1 MACQA
6 GLLRPAPYPAAAPH
20 ARRVVTNRVFL
31 TVPVVRRLAAE
42 PAHRFRSPFS
52 LQPGD
57 GSYMRRDQLI
67 RAGLRSR
74 ISLRVRR
81 GSGKPP
87 CSDRRRD
94 QSIHRRDL
102 TVTAD
107 LKSIIDDFAFLDDW
121 EDRYRYVIELGR
133 SLPDLPEE
141 KRTADNKVQGCAS
154 QVWLVSHVAESG
166 ADPVLTF
173 EGESDA
179 HIVRGLVAIV
189 LAVYSATG
197 RPRSP
202 APMPSRCSRRSGW
215 SSISRPSAPMAC
227 APWSSASARKRRLIF
242 RPPDTAGRRGHFR
255 SKPDQL
261 GFWRRERRPVIRPSP
276 GMAAARLA
284 LRRRI
289 VAGQR
294 HERGAQHHLGGAD
307 RPLAFPFPPS
317 PAPSRS
323 NRCRAPRPT
332 VPVPWLPRRR
342 APACGRQARCRR
354 DRPGR
359 RLAASARQG
368 RRIDHRQARL

>member
-1 MACQA
+1 MSSRPPEA
-6 GLLRPAPYPAAAPH
+6 GLTRPAAPH

-121 EDRYRYVIELGR
+121 EDRYRYVIELGAAASGSAGGKAHGRQQGAGLRQPGLARQPCRRIRCR
-133 SLPDLPEE
+133 SGPDL
-141 KRTADNKVQGCAS
+141 
-154 QVWLVSHVAESG
+154 
-166 ADPVLTF
+166 
-173 EGESDA
+173 
-179 HIVRGLVAIV
+179 RGRVGRPHRARPRCHACLPSIP
-189 LAVYSATG
+189 ATG

-242 RPPDTAGRRGHFR
+242 RPPETAGRRGHFR

-261 GFWRRERRPVIRPSP
+261 GFWRESV
-276 GMAAARLA
+276 
-284 LRRRI
+284 
-289 VAGQR
+289 
-294 HERGAQHHLGGAD
+294 
-307 RPLAFPFPPS
+307 
-317 PAPSRS
+317 
-323 NRCRAPRPT
+323 
-332 VPVPWLPRRR
+332 
-342 APACGRQARCRR
+342 GR
-354 DRPGR
+354 
-359 RLAASARQG
+359 
-368 RRIDHRQARL
+368 